1 MTYHAQ
7 NVACHL
13 LSYFSQIDRD
23 ECDSVKCFKSTAL
36 QLTRT
41 LFNRKL
47 YWDYLCFSRARG
59 LCRKLLPRLIELA
72 AQHNPVYNVPKPYY
86 MINLS
91 AMLTTIVRPLLA
103 HRSSYERSELHST
116 IDAAR
121 QFLHSDLKNVRRVV
135 SKWTRNHPH
144 GLSAFLGHHIGSWEY
159 VVKPVARPT
168 ARIVIPP
175 SNTPTRVYIPT
186 RPNRSST
193 TFSSE
198 RTARTVSVHSQE
210 SRIADIIEALEL
222 AKSPTGRTRSD
233 SESSGSDSSYVATP
247 NNDILSPRF
256 DYFEADHEYPVS
268 L

>member
-23 ECDSVKCFKSTAL
+23 ESFTGITFVSP
-36 QLTRT
+36 
-41 LFNRKL
+41 
-47 YWDYLCFSRARG
+47 RARG

-72 AQHNPVYNVPKPYY
+72 
-86 MINLS
+86 NLS
-91 AMLTTIVRPLLA
+91 AMLTTIVRPLL
-103 HRSSYERSELHST
+103 SYERSELHST